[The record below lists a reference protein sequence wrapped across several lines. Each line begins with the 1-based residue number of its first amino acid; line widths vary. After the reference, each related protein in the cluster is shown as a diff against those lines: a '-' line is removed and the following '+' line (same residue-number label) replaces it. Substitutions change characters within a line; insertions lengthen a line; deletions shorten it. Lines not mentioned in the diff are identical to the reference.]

1 MGRKMTSKDFLP
13 RVRTGA
19 GLIRDFLYLVGIV
32 TPMMMIFLYGLYTYN
47 RDWIVT
53 NVKAEL
59 GIDGLAT
66 EGAVT
71 RLAETVEALSED
83 VRRATGEDRVIRQ
96 PQGLSYVEEPVS
108 IGENVV
114 LWLTV
119 ARTRL
124 GKNCRLTDWT
134 PLFTDTRN
142 VPLAGSRPSPGAV
155 RRQIGD
161 DFEKLRVEIIPPVG
175 LVPGRIEL
183 YLVLDYECP
192 SERDGNR
199 MTTRVPDRTDVVTY
213 QLLGDD

>member
-1 MGRKMTSKDFLP
+1 MILKDFLP

-19 GLIRDFLYLVGIV
+19 GLVRDFLYLVGVV
-32 TPMMMIFLYGLYTYN
+32 TPMMLVFLYGLYAYN
-47 RDWIVT
+47 REWIVGT
-53 NVKAEL
+53 VKAEL

-71 RLAETVEALSED
+71 RLAETVEGLAED

-124 GKNCRLTDWT
+124 GKDCRLTDWT
-134 PLFTDTRN
+134 PLFTDSRN
-142 VPLAGSRPSPGAV
+142 VPLAGTRPHPGSV

-161 DFEKLRVEIIPPVG
+161 DFEKLRVEMVPPPG
-175 LVPGRIEL
+175 LEPGRIEL
-183 YLVLDYECP
+183 YLVLDYDC
-192 SERDGNR
+192 GGK
-199 MTTRVPDRTDVVTY
+199 RVPDRTDVVTY
-213 QLLGDD
+213 QLVG

>member
-1 MGRKMTSKDFLP
+1 MILKDFLP

-19 GLIRDFLYLVGIV
+19 GLVRDFLYLVGVV
-32 TPMMMIFLYGLYTYN
+32 TPMMLVFLYGLYAYN
-47 RDWIVT
+47 REWIVGT
-53 NVKAEL
+53 VKAEL

-71 RLAETVEALSED
+71 RLAETVEGLAED

-124 GKNCRLTDWT
+124 GKDCRLTDWT
-134 PLFTDTRN
+134 PLFTDSRN
-142 VPLAGSRPSPGAV
+142 VPLAGTRPNSGRV

-161 DFEKLRVEIIPPVG
+161 DFEKLRVEMVPPPG
-175 LVPGRIEL
+175 LAPGRIEL

-192 SERDGNR
+192 SDRDGTR
-199 MTTRVPDRTDVVTY
+199 AITRVPDRTDVVTY
-213 QLLGDD
+213 QLLG

>member
-1 MGRKMTSKDFLP
+1 MILKDFLP

-19 GLIRDFLYLVGIV
+19 GLVRDFLYLVGVV
-32 TPMMMIFLYGLYTYN
+32 TPMMLVFLYGLYAYN
-47 RDWIVT
+47 REWIVGT
-53 NVKAEL
+53 VKAEL

-71 RLAETVEALSED
+71 RLAETVEGLAED

-124 GKNCRLTDWT
+124 GKDCRLTDWT
-134 PLFTDTRN
+134 PLFTDSRN
-142 VPLAGSRPSPGAV
+142 VPLAGARPHPGSV

-161 DFEKLRVEIIPPVG
+161 DFEKLRVEMVPPPG
-175 LVPGRIEL
+175 LEPGRIEL
-183 YLVLDYECP
+183 YLVLDYDC
-192 SERDGNR
+192 GGK
-199 MTTRVPDRTDVVTY
+199 RVPDRTDVVTY
-213 QLLGDD
+213 QLLG